1 MIGSPGGSRGRRKS
15 EADMTKTPCILEQS
29 FLRQIM
35 KFKKGENG

>member
-1 MIGSPGGSRGRRKS
+1 MIGSPGGSRGRRKL
-15 EADMTKTPCILEQS
+15 EVDMTKTPCVHEQS